1 MIEIECIECGKTF
14 TAPNRLRQ
22 LCSDECQRT
31 RRRRQARERNREL
44 KRKLYG
50 DGPRMHRKICTE
62 CGKEFLSKSARTKT
76 CSEECKKARVVR
88 RHSEGKVGL
97 YVQAEKEI
105 IPPPR
110 IIPDLKCGQRV
121 EVKTYRH
128 GSKKPRTAKAT
139 VIKAYTDF
147 ALCQLKHYKECFLYD
162 DIKAV

>member
-14 TAPNRLRQ
+14 TAPNRLRR
-22 LCSDECQRT
+22 LCSDECRRT

-50 DGPRMHRKICTE
+50 DGPRMHRK
-62 CGKEFLSKSARTKT
+62 
-76 CSEECKKARVVR
+76 
-88 RHSEGKVGL
+88 
-97 YVQAEKEI
+97 KEI

-128 GSKKPRTAKAT
+128 GGNKPRTAKAT

-147 ALCQLKHYKECFLYD
+147 ALCQLKNYKECFLYD